1 MYVSYITQLNWKLE
15 DTNLFERPGKLNA
28 YGIYFRIIRKISW
41 GNRFNKQI
49 AKSLMTR
56 IIYSIRKIR
65 PAMIN
70 HQLLSAI
77 QRTSKSL
84 Y

>member
-1 MYVSYITQLNWKLE
+1 MYVSYITQLNWKRE

-49 AKSLMTR
+49 AKSLMTQNRR
-56 IIYSIRKIR
+56 IRCLIGIDLIYTDYIFYKKDK
-65 PAMIN
+65 AG
-70 HQLLSAI
+70 HD
-77 QRTSKSL
+77 
-84 Y
+84 